1 MSFTTAHDEAAT
13 AVNDVKPSETGSVL
27 LERAVAMGYLLTAA
41 GAMMAWLSL
50 LALGVWD
57 GAIWLLS

>member
-1 MSFTTAHDEAAT
+1 MSLTTAHDQAAT
-13 AVNDVKPSETGSVL
+13 AINEDTPSETRSVI
-27 LERAVAMGYLLTAA
+27 LERAVAIGFLLTAA
-41 GAMMAWLSL
+41 IAMIAWLYV

>member
-1 MSFTTAHDEAAT
+1 MSRSSAHDQAAT
-13 AVNDVKPSETGSVL
+13 AKNEVTPSVTRSVI
-27 LERAVAMGYLLTAA
+27 LERAVAIGFLLTAA
-41 GAMMAWLSL
+41 IAMIAWLHV